1 MSLVFMNAIINIH
14 MFLLGENP
22 NIDTKVND
30 LVSWYLLFVY
40 VKVKYIYFGVIYL
53 SSERVL
59 EKLKCS
65 NSYKCYLYYLT
76 QGVGAIPGCLAK
88 FPNSI
93 EVSN

>member
-40 VKVKYIYFGVIYL
+40 VKVKYIYFGVIHL

-65 NSYKCYLYYLT
+65 NSNNRETKSEKRKKSFFET
-76 QGVGAIPGCLAK
+76 P
-88 FPNSI
+88 
-93 EVSN
+93 